1 MRTCFEPGDGTF
13 EVILDKD
20 EPIPQVYNV
29 LGVCILRELA
39 PNVFRVVKDYDETL
53 TGLEP
58 V

>member
-1 MRTCFEPGDGTF
+1 MKMVFEPGDGTM
-13 EVILDKD
+13 EVYLEQV

-29 LGVCILRELA
+29 LGVCILREQSDGS
-39 PNVFRVVKDYDETL
+39 FRIVKDYEETL